1 MPLAKPKITPQ
12 LDEYEIEE
20 VPDGIPRDQWKRPL
34 ITPPGG
40 GPPTG
45 YTRAS
50 TLGKA
55 VEDTFHLNQ
64 WTVRAVVL
72 GMSRREE
79 LVARAAAIATN
90 EGDDRKPLQEIG
102 DEAKT
107 AGGGDKGANIGTA
120 LHKLAERA
128 DAGDDLSY
136 LPSVLADAIQAY
148 LKCMADFEVLA
159 SETFVVCDQLQAA
172 GSFDRVV
179 RSKVDLQFKHA
190 ELGEVTIPAGAVFVL
205 DLKTGK
211 QESAKYW
218 GPTYGVQQTVY
229 ACGQPYWPGRGADG
243 RYTWEELC
251 GAVPSDRWAL
261 ILHVPGDTPADAGL
275 MMVDLEDGRVMSD
288 LALDNRK
295 ARKSKT
301 LLTDAF
307 PVKDVIE
314 TAEDM
319 EIEPPQQSAED
330 FELTPEQAEEMKD
343 WCPECDTSPGEC
355 APGTCPGRGGPEIT
369 DLFGLIAVVEHEAQL
384 EGLWSGHQDAWTDE
398 HTAAAK
404 TRLAQLAQ
412 YQAGLEAEVQNMAPD
427 SATPIEQPAQV
438 KKLGLIASL
447 RYAKTEAVLEKI
459 WEQNQDIWCEDASR
473 MARIRSAEL
482 AGEQVSA

>member
-1 MPLAKPKITPQ
+1 MPLATPKNRQ
-12 LDEYEIEE
+12 ADDDKYEIEE

-40 GPPTG
+40 GPPAG

-64 WTVRAVVL
+64 WTIRAVVL

-79 LVARAAAIATN
+79 LVARAAAVPEN
-90 EGDDRKPLQEIG
+90 EGDNRKILQEIG

-136 LPSVLADAIQAY
+136 LPGLLKDAIDAY
-148 LKCMADFEVLA
+148 LRCMADFEVLA
-159 SETFVVCDQLQAA
+159 SETFVVCDQLETA

-179 RSKVDLQFKHA
+179 RSNVDLEFKHA
-190 ELGEVTIPAGAVFVL
+190 ELGQVTIPAGTVLVL

-229 ACGQPYWPGRGADG
+229 ACGQPYWPGRGTDG
-243 RYTWEELC
+243 RYSWEELC
-251 GAVPSDRWAL
+251 GAVPSERWAL
-261 ILHVPGDTPADAGL
+261 ILHVPGDTPEDAGL
-275 MMVDLEDGRVMSD
+275 MIVDLEDGRLMSD

-301 LLTDAF
+301 LLTDCF
-307 PVKDVIE
+307 PVTATPEPIE
-314 TAEDM
+314 TAED
-319 EIEPPQQSAED
+319 AEMSD
-330 FELTPEQAEEMKD
+330 EFEL
-343 WCPECDTSPGEC
+343 
-355 APGTCPGRGGPEIT
+355 
-369 DLFGLIAVVEHEAQL
+369 L
-384 EGLWSGHQDAWTDE
+384 EGIACAESGAELDALWEAHQDEWADE
-398 HTAAAK
+398 HTAAVKA
-404 TRLAQLAQ
+404 RLADIEAEQ
-412 YQAGLEAEVQNMAPD
+412 YQAGLQAEHLNMAPD
-427 SATPIEQPAQV
+427 SATPIEQPVQV
-438 KKLGLIASL
+438 RKLGLIASL
-447 RYAKTEAVLEKI
+447 RHAKSEKAMEAI
-459 WEQNQDIWCEDASR
+459 WEQNQDIWDADADR
-473 MARIRSAEL
+473 MVRAKLAEFSAVP
-482 AGEQVSA
+482 A